1 MKYTAAAA
9 VLLSLVACATPSG
22 PSRQAAALTTQQAY
36 LHAGP
41 DAGYPVVAVLPQNQ
55 PVAVQGCLA
64 DYSWCDVQAG
74 AQRGWVYGAYLSHT
88 YQNAARPLPS
98 VAPLIGIDILGFVL
112 YDYWDDHYR
121 DRDWYRDRD
130 RWDRQPRPGGRPQ
143 WRDPHGSRPPQPA
156 WDPSRAGRI
165 GVNPE
170 RDASGP

>member
-9 VLLSLVACATPSG
+9 VLLSLAACATPPAATTG
-22 PSRQAAALTTQQAY
+22 QLAFTTRQVY

-41 DAGYPVVAVLPQNQ
+41 DGGYPVVAVLPQNQ
-55 PVAVQGCLA
+55 QVAVQGCLR
-64 DYSWCDVQAG
+64 DYSWCDVLAG
-74 AQRGWVYGAYLSHT
+74 PQRGWMYGGDLAYT

-98 VAPLIGIDILGFVL
+98 VAPLIGIAILGFVL

-130 RWDRQPRPGGRPQ
+130 RWPRPPGNGDRPE

-156 WDPSRAGRI
+156 WDPRRAGRI